1 MVICSSCLMNSTL
14 GKKIDICLLINLP
27 YMRIIYI
34 YLDILGHRTDCHWE
48 YTQNSWG
55 SYGSGSERPWK
66 AKSARSCWPWNKP
79 PPTCWGS
86 RVFFRNREL
95 EELFGKTD
103 TVEGRLQ
110 VCMFFLNLSV
120 FFVFCTN
127 RGNML
132 LCAWWPMNLNYRLFE
147 WS

>member
-1 MVICSSCLMNSTL
+1 MGQVPRDHE
-14 GKKIDICLLINLP
+14 KQ
-27 YMRIIYI
+27 R
-34 YLDILGHRTDCHWE
+34 
-48 YTQNSWG
+48 
-55 SYGSGSERPWK
+55 
-66 AKSARSCWPWNKP
+66 ARGVAGRGTNRHQHAEV
-79 PPTCWGS
+79 
-86 RVFFRNREL
+86 RVFFFRNREL

-132 LCAWWPMNLNYRLFE
+132 LCA
-147 WS
+147 